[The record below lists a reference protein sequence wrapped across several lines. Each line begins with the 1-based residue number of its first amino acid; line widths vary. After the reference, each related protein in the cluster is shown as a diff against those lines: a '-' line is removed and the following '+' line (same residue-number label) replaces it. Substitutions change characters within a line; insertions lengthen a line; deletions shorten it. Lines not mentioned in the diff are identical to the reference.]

1 MVRTFGRWT
10 VGVAACAF
18 GLLFTAGAILA
29 EPRPAED
36 FASVHDIMK
45 KGHGGKKSLLNQ
57 IKAGAKDEKWDDIA
71 KPAKELKKFGEELGK
86 NKVEKGETASWTKLS
101 GEYKT
106 MMLAIADGV
115 EKKDQKAT
123 NEALGKMNK
132 SCKACHDSHKE

>member
-57 IKAGAKDEKWDDIA
+57 IKAGAKEEKWDDIA
-71 KPAKELKKFGEELGK
+71 KPAKDLKKFGEELGK
-86 NKVEKGETASWTKLS
+86 NKPEKGDDDSWKKLTK
-101 GEYKT
+101 EYAGNMT
-106 MMLAIADGV
+106 AIADGV

-123 NEALGKMNK
+123 TEALGKMNK